1 MSEQDTPTPGRY
13 RQADQVPPEPRRVTN
28 QVVMRFDHVFEV
40 DPALMTKFPQQRM
53 PAWDT
58 RRIVAAR
65 WDHLDDVHR
74 QLADGRVLAGEG
86 PDE

>member
-1 MSEQDTPTPGRY
+1 MSEHDTPTPGRY
-13 RQADQVPPEPRRVTN
+13 RQGDHVPPEPRRVTR
-28 QVVMRFDHVFEV
+28 QVVMRFEHVFEV
-40 DPALMTKFPQQRM
+40 DPGLMTKFPQQHM
-53 PAWDT
+53 PSWDT

-74 QLADGRVLAGEG
+74 QFADGRVFAGEG